1 MPVDYQHIQD
11 QVRDMGQKNP
21 ARVEMIRKKRER
33 GLEKLHEMARHP
45 EVLKQRVEQARL
57 VNPALRC
64 AIPGGEV
71 MDAAHTLPDLPGPV
85 TLLAAD
91 GSQIF
96 PDRHA
101 EVEFSLVNVGAIQM
115 RPGETPRESI
125 RSHLIYHDQLYT
137 PNGVISD
144 EAVALMRDLE
154 ERRLL
159 ANLARQA
166 PRPVVTLTDGQLEF
180 FREPRETPEFA
191 RAFDEYLEVLR
202 ELCQLGVSTAGY
214 VDRPKGDLVVR
225 LLELALVPEEA
236 LRQVGKERPLAG
248 ITDEMLFNAI
258 LMNPGERSAVFAIQ
272 SISAHH
278 FTGDLALHFFYLN
291 VGLPGA
297 PYLARVETPAWVI
310 QDPLLLASLHATL
323 IAQCRILGRRAFPYA
338 LHRAHEVAVVTYEDK
353 NKLAEMVLAELNRQG
368 IIADKSHKQSSKDL
382 PGRTR
387 HEL

>member
-1 MPVDYQHIQD
+1 VSADPEGGWFEPQGPGVLIIDTLPPEPAPEELEVIAAAD
-11 QVRDMGQKNP
+11 EQV
-21 ARVEMIRKKRER
+21 
-33 GLEKLHEMARHP
+33 LHEVDVGDDDGAHS
-45 EVLKQRVEQARL
+45 QAS
-57 VNPALRC
+57 
-64 AIPGGEV
+64 GGP
-71 MDAAHTLPDLPGPV
+71 LPLPV
-85 TLLAAD
+85 SELFSTNLAAD
-91 GSQIF
+91 ALPI
-96 PDRHA
+96 
-101 EVEFSLVNVGAIQM
+101 
-115 RPGETPRESI
+115 
-125 RSHLIYHDQLYT
+125 
-137 PNGVISD
+137 
-144 EAVALMRDLE
+144 VAGD
-154 ERRLL
+154 
-159 ANLARQA
+159 
-166 PRPVVTLTDGQLEF
+166 PHHPVP
-180 FREPRETPEFA
+180 EPEETPEFA

-225 LLELALVPEEA
+225 LLELALVPDEA

-353 NKLAEMVLAELNRQG
+353 NKLAEMILAELNRQG
-368 IIADKSHKQSSKDL
+368 IVADKSHKQSSKDL